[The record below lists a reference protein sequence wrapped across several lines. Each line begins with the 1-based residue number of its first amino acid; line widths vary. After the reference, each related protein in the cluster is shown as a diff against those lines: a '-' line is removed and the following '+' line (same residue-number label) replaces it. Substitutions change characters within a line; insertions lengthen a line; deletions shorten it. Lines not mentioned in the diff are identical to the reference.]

1 MSATSSWRMYSLF
14 LFEGSSDSGVYLSY
28 QTVQW
33 YWKGRGRSF
42 PKMFWWRDL
51 RVLVLSRRLWLSS
64 DVMGVVS
71 LSWSWGTLM
80 VSDSSILNSVE
91 NMKRDCN

>member
-14 LFEGSSDSGVYLSY
+14 LVEGSLDSGVYLSY

-33 YWKGRGRSF
+33 YWNGRGRSL
-42 PKMFWWRDL
+42 PNMFWWRDL
-51 RVLVLSRRLWLSS
+51 RVLVLSSWLWLSS
-64 DVMGVVS
+64 GVMGVVS

-80 VSDSSILNSVE
+80 VSDSSILNLAD
-91 NMKRDCN
+91 NMKRD